1 MRNWRFFF
9 IGCLLV
15 VALLL
20 ASQPAAAQMGDGRYF
35 PETNKW
41 VRGDFLKFYLQI
53 PNVDLL
59 LGYPIS
65 DELQDVGRRVQYF
78 ERGRIDQINNGNG
91 IVMKLANLGSF
102 MIEQNDKLADVPQA
116 SVTCR
121 FFPKTGK
128 SVCFEFLKFFDAYGG
143 EKYFGNPLTNIIIF
157 NGGFAQYFENARLE
171 FRANMPLDKQ
181 IIIADL
187 GREAYMKYVGG
198 LPPKPVERQPGR
210 NVGSNTLL
218 NDLHTHAY
226 VGTALAQAL
235 GKQTVFV
242 VVHDRDS
249 KPVEGAKVNLT
260 LEYPGGQK
268 QVLATGQLT
277 NADGIF
283 KATFVVENLNID
295 DIVKVQVQAEYLGET
310 FIANTWFRI
319 WY

>member
-1 MRNWRFFF
+1 MM
-9 IGCLLV
+9 
-15 VALLL
+15 LLL
-20 ASQPAAAQMGDGRYF
+20 ASHPAAAQMGDGRYF

-65 DELQDVGRRVQYF
+65 DELQDVGGKVQYF
-78 ERGRIDQINNGNG
+78 ERGRIDQINNGTG
-91 IVMKLANLGSF
+91 MEMKLANLGWM
-102 MIEQNDKLADVPQA
+102 MIEQNGKLADVPQT

-128 SVCFEFLKFFDAYGG
+128 SVCFDFLKFYDAHGG
-143 EKYFGNPLTNIIIF
+143 EKYFGSPLTNIILF
-157 NGGFAQYFENARLE
+157 NGGYAQYFDNVRLE
-171 FRANMPLDKQ
+171 FRANMPAERQ

-210 NVGSNTLL
+210 NIPWNAIP
-218 NDLHTHAY
+218 NDIHAHAY

-260 LEYPGGQK
+260 LEYPGGQR
-268 QVLATGQLT
+268 QALATGQLT
-277 NADGIF
+277 NVDGIF
-283 KATFVVENLNID
+283 KATFVVENLKID
-295 DIVKVQVQAEYLGET
+295 DIVKVQMQAEYLGET
-310 FIANTWFRI
+310 FPANTWFRI